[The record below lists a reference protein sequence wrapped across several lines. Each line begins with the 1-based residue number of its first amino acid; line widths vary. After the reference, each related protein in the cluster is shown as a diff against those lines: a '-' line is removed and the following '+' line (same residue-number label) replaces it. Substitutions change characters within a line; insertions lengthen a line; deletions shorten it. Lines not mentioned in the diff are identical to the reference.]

1 VTPAGLEITR
11 VEPGE
16 GIVGQLLRRYYEEL
30 DARFPDGFA
39 VERSVAAPPEDL
51 APPHGAFLVA
61 RLDGEPDGA
70 TAEIKRMW
78 ISPAAR
84 GRGVARRLLGDLEG
98 VAGALGCTVVRLDTS
113 AHLTEAIGLYRSS
126 GYVDIP
132 AYNDNLYAGLWLEKL
147 LD

>member
-11 VEPGE
+11 VE
-16 GIVGQLLRRYYEEL
+16 
-30 DARFPDGFA
+30 PDGFA

-61 RLDGEPDGA
+61 RLDGEPVGCGAVRLLDAA